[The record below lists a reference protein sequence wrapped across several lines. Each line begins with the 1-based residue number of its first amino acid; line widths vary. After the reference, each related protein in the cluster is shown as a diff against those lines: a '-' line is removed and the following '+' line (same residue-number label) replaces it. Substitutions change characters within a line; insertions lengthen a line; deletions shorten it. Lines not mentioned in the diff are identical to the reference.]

1 MKSLSAGLATHLQGT
16 TTTLATCWKIRRQD
30 GETFT
35 FTDHDVSLPVD
46 IGDGDGVQAY
56 LASASYNR
64 TAIRNN
70 DTLSVDNLDVVGVL
84 SSSEIDEDEL
94 KLGLF
99 DFAEVRVFVVDHAS
113 LADGILRMRR
123 GWLGETTVTE
133 SGYFRAELRGLTQ
146 AFSRGIGELY
156 SAQCR
161 ADLGDERCKVPI
173 SPAAVARSTDY
184 AVGDYVVVTAVTLDR
199 IFQCTTAGT
208 TDALEP
214 TYDTTVG
221 ATTTDGTAVFTAEE
235 AWTRSIEVVA
245 VDTNSPRKTFTV
257 SELTPNSGGTTA
269 GRDFFPD
276 DSMNGGAI
284 TWVTGNNAGRSMEVR
299 DFIADDAVTIE
310 QTIELFLDMPRDIAV
325 GDTATIYRG
334 CFKRML
340 LDCRDIFN
348 NIENF
353 RGEHYVPGPDSLTD
367 YPDARA

>member
-1 MKSLSAGLATHLQGT
+1 MKSVSANLTTHLQGVG
-16 TTTLATCWKIRRQD
+16 TTLATCWKVTRQD
-30 GETFT
+30 GQTFT
-35 FTDHDVSLPVD
+35 FTDHDVDLSID
-46 IGDGDGVQAY
+46 IGDGDGAQTY
-56 LASASYNR
+56 LASSSYNR

-84 SSSEIDEDEL
+84 SSSEIDENEL

-99 DFAEVRVFVVDHAS
+99 DFAEIRVFVVNYAA
-113 LADGILRMRR
+113 LADGIIRMRR

-133 SGYFRAELRGLTQ
+133 TGYFRAELRGLTQ
-146 AFSRGIGELY
+146 SFSRGIGEVY

-161 ADLGDERCKVPI
+161 ADLGDSRCRVPI
-173 SPAAVARSTDY
+173 SPATVARSTDY
-184 AVGDYVVVTAVTLDR
+184 AVDDYVVVTAVTLDR

-208 TDALEP
+208 TDAAEP
-214 TYDTTVG
+214 TYNTTVG

-235 AWTRSIEVVA
+235 AWTRSIQVVS
-245 VDTNSPRKTFTV
+245 VDANSPRKTFTV
-257 SELTPNSGGTTA
+257 AELTPNSGGTTA

-276 DSMNGGAI
+276 DAMNGGAV
-284 TWVTGNNAGRSMEVR
+284 TWVTGNNAGRNMEVR

-325 GDTATIYRG
+325 GDTATVYRG